1 MLWVG
6 MMPSLARSESVA
18 SFGRHNIIIL
28 AASGSGKLFL
38 NFCERKT
45 KNFLAHLHIL
55 KNFRFM
61 ETDLISSSDHLSSPP
76 PSRRFSYINATAT
89 ERGLEPLKEY
99 DLNIVLE
106 EPETISPRKIEE
118 PSVPVAAIVG
128 TPREPMKTFCP
139 KCHEYIVTKVK
150 KKYVP
155 SKMAW
160 CGFGFCLLIG

>member
-1 MLWVG
+1 
-6 MMPSLARSESVA
+6 
-18 SFGRHNIIIL
+18 
-28 AASGSGKLFL
+28 
-38 NFCERKT
+38 
-45 KNFLAHLHIL
+45 
-55 KNFRFM
+55 M

-128 TPREPMKTFCP
+128 IPREPMKTFCP